1 MAVKP
6 IPDGYGGAIPDL
18 AVRGAARAIEFY
30 KQAFDAEER
39 YRFAA
44 PDGTVLH
51 ADLLVGGRHVM
62 LADEMPQMGSRGPEA
77 LGGTPVQLMLYVE
90 DVDAVFERALA
101 AGADEVRA
109 VRDEFWGD
117 RAGTLKDPFGH
128 LWMVATH
135 VEDVPPDE
143 LRRRG
148 EEMLKQFSR

>member
-1 MAVKP
+1 
-6 IPDGYGGAIPDL
+6 
-18 AVRGAARAIEFY
+18 
-30 KQAFDAEER
+30 
-39 YRFAA
+39 
-44 PDGTVLH
+44 
-51 ADLLVGGRHVM
+51 M